1 MTISNPVSGITR
13 QMKAESHRDVYVKD
27 ETFSLVKQFAKE
39 YLQDA
44 MDLAFLT
51 EQRPADVFKAQWSDI
66 KDGALVLAQNKTHQ
80 VVRVLI
86 SGKLEKIVRRIKSRG
101 IIGKT
106 TICEER
112 GQAITYD
119 KFKADFRNARPK
131 AKAYADENGQDF
143 EWFQFKDDLRAKV
156 VSNSEP
162 QDNA

>member
-1 MTISNPVSGITR
+1 
-13 QMKAESHRDVYVKD
+13 
-27 ETFSLVKQFAKE
+27 
-39 YLQDA
+39 

-66 KDGALVLAQNKTHQ
+66 KDGALASVCPKQDSSGCRDPHQRKT
-80 VVRVLI
+80 
-86 SGKLEKIVRRIKSRG
+86 GKNRQANRRIKSRG
-101 IIGKT
+101 ITGKT

-119 KFKADFRNARPK
+119 KFKADFRNARLK